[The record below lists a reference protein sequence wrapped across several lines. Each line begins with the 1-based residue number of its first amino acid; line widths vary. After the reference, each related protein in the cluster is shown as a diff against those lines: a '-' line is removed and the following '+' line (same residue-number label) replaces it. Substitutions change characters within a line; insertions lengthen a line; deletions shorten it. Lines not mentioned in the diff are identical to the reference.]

1 MPSQPISQHTYYP
14 VFQPLFLL
22 ENHQPTGYEALLRN
36 REGLSPESV
45 FHQTRLEDRL
55 YELDTFSAKTAI
67 LTFAEQTRGI
77 DDSSLLFVNLFPS
90 TILHPDFPQFLRQTI
105 EMSAIS
111 SNRIVLEINEAKEE
125 EMMWEMENLE
135 TSLQQ
140 LREEGFRYAL
150 DDVGK
155 GAASLTKI
163 IQCEPDYLKLDRFF
177 SSGLS
182 VSSKKQQLVSLFVQY
197 CRDRSQLVLE
207 GIENKED
214 LEMAKSLG
222 VPLGQGFLLGM
233 PSGLK
238 M

>member
-1 MPSQPISQHTYYP
+1 MSSSSIPQHSYYP
-14 VFQPLFLL
+14 VYQPLFLL
-22 ENHQPTGYEALLRN
+22 QNHQPTGYEALLRN
-36 REGLSPESV
+36 KNGLSPE
-45 FHQTRLEDRL
+45 FIFRQTRQENHL

-67 LTFAEQTRGI
+67 ETFAEQTRGK
-77 DDSSLLFVNLFPS
+77 DDTSLLFINFFPS
-90 TILHPDFPQFLRQTI
+90 TILHPDFPQFLRNTTRA
-105 EMSAIS
+105 SAIS
-111 SNRIVLEINEAKEE
+111 NNRIVLEINESKEE
-125 EMMWEMENLE
+125 EAIWDLESLE

-155 GAASLTKI
+155 GAASLAKI

-182 VSSKKQQLVSLFVQY
+182 SCPKKQQVVSLFVQY

-207 GIENKED
+207 GIEKKED

-222 VPLGQGFLLGM
+222 VPLGQGFFLGM
-233 PSGLK
+233 PGRL
-238 M
+238 